1 MLGGYGAYVSKHLA
15 SCGSYNVHH
24 VLGIAP
30 LLTLANDLL
39 EKTLAFRVGGELEV
53 IAALVA
59 GEGEQD
65 NPLAFVLQEW
75 LHGILAHVW
84 SHGERIE
91 VVLLEEGLGVHLG
104 GVADVTTL
112 GICDDEVVRI
122 VSLQILDGV
131 LEGDHTLYTTALVES
146 QVRLVCHTV
155 RGCGIDDSLVESEH
169 QLRLCTLDFL
179 TLDDALRQLV
189 NICIETYAQEALLGE
204 DLLY

>member
-1 MLGGYGAYVSKHLA
+1 MGRGYFADVLKHL
-15 SCGSYNVHH
+15 SLCGTYYVHH
-24 VLGIAP
+24 VLVVAP
-30 LLTLANDLL
+30 FLTLLQYLL
-39 EKTLAFRVGGELEV
+39 EEANAVLVLGELEV
-53 IAALVA
+53 VTSLVA